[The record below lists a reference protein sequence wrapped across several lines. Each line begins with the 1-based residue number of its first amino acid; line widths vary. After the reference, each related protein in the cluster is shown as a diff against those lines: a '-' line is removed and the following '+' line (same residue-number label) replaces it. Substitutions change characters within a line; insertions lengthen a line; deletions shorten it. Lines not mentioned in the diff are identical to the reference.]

1 MRRGL
6 TAAATV
12 GFVAFGAGGALAVPS
27 QAHPA
32 EMTASIQCRLFP
44 LGATTYRATLPKGN
58 VGCGA
63 ATEAL
68 TGRLSGEGLL
78 QGRRGGLAAERY
90 AWTCGYAS
98 GGAGC
103 MRRGRKSVTASGDIV
118 GEVIGRAHIATP
130 TRQLPQ
136 ITGQAAHRYSVVALR
151 RRFGGMF
158 YLGGSRIICNKR
170 ISRTRIR
177 CSVSWYQGDFL
188 FGGRSDIWY
197 SWSGAQ
203 VAWNYA
209 YDITR
214 VDDYCHSVQHRPL
227 AKCSRHYHVS

>member
-12 GFVAFGAGGALAVPS
+12 GFAVFGAGGPLAVVS

-32 EMTASIQCRLFP
+32 EMVASGQCRP
-44 LGATTYRATLPKGN
+44 PKLGATTYRVTLPKGN
-58 VGCGA
+58 AGCID
-63 ATEAL
+63 ATKVHGGL
-68 TGRLSGEGLL
+68 LSREDSL
-78 QGRRGGLAAERY
+78 QGRPSGLAASRY
-90 AWTCGYAS
+90 RWPCGYEI
-98 GGAGC
+98 GGGDC
-103 MRRGRKSVTASGDIV
+103 IREGHVTAPGYGV
-118 GEVIGRAHIATP
+118 PEVFGRAHVATA

-136 ITGQAAHRYSVVALR
+136 ITAQAAHRYSVAALQ

-170 ISRTRIR
+170 ISPTRIR

-188 FGGRSDIWY
+188 FGGRIAIWY
-197 SWSGAQ
+197 SRSGAQ
-203 VAWNYA
+203 IVWNYA

-227 AKCSRHYHVS
+227 ARCSKHYHVR

>member
-1 MRRGL
+1 MRHGL

-12 GFVAFGAGGALAVPS
+12 GFAAFGAGGALTVPS

-32 EMTASIQCRLFP
+32 EMTASIQCRLVP
-44 LGATTYRATLPKGN
+44 LGATTYRETLPEGN
-58 VGCGA
+58 VGCVA
-63 ATEAL
+63 ATEVA
-68 TGRLSGEGLL
+68 GRLSGEGLIRV
-78 QGRRGGLAAERY
+78 RRSGLAARRY
-90 AWTCGYAS
+90 GGTCGYAS
-98 GGAGC
+98 GSDGC
-103 MRRGRKSVTASGDIV
+103 IRRGRQSVTASGDIA

-130 TRQLPQ
+130 TRQLPR
-136 ITGQAAHRYSVVALR
+136 ITGQAAHRYSVVALQ

-158 YLGGSRIICNKR
+158 YLGGSRIICDKR
-170 ISRTRIR
+170 ISRTGIR

-197 SWSGAQ
+197 SRSGAQ

-214 VDDYCHSVQHRPL
+214 VDDYCHRVQHRSL
-227 AKCSRHYHVS
+227 AKCSKHYHVS